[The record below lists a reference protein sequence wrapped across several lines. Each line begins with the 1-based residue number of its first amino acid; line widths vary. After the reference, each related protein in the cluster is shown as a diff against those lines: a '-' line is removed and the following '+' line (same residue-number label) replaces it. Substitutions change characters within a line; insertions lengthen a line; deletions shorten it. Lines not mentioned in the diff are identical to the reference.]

1 MLSSHLSCPHTLPQI
16 AIPQGTMKKCKCQ
29 YRSPATAIC
38 KRTKQ
43 SCFIL
48 SFALWSLGRTQLQK
62 LHTEQN
68 KHTLGRAHVSGDKLT
83 MRSPCGGLPTRVGKS
98 WARREQKSMM
108 LAQLMAS
115 LSRRSSCCSYCCSY
129 SKGNDQNRVA
139 WCYAGAIHTLVFWP
153 S

>member
-29 YRSPATAIC
+29 YRSPATAIR

-68 KHTLGRAHVSGDKLT
+68 KHTLGRAHVSGDLLT
-83 MRSPCGGLPTRVGKS
+83 WRSYCQHYKC
-98 WARREQKSMM
+98 A
-108 LAQLMAS
+108 
-115 LSRRSSCCSYCCSY
+115 SSCWHFNQVHALQGARSKTLWFSDISKASGILDSSASTAEVLYILTIFSQMLYC
-129 SKGNDQNRVA
+129 
-139 WCYAGAIHTLVFWP
+139 I
-153 S
+153 